1 MAAENPPL
9 VLDRPMPPPAWAL
22 MERDLLRLN
31 SEACERFASKYLDER
46 GYLLHTPPLGDSGRT

>member
-22 MERDLLRLN
+22 MERDLLRPQFRSLR
-31 SEACERFASKYLDER
+31 AVCLQV
-46 GYLLHTPPLGDSGRT
+46 SG